1 MPSRLDNLIYLNKMG
16 RISEE
21 IIERIKNASNII
33 DVVGENVSLRKKGVN
48 QWGMCPFHKD
58 SDPSMCVS
66 EAKQIATCFVCG
78 ETWNIFNFVMKHDNM
93 SYPEAVRYLGSK
105 CNIEI
110 PIEEQT
116 PEEEIRTKKKES
128 VIITLN
134 AANEHF
140 KNNLDKNTDAQ
151 SYLSARGYNV
161 GVNQTLALY
170 NAGYAENSY
179 TALHKELQSKAFATD
194 IIIESGVAKKNDR
207 DSLYDFFRNRITFP
221 FYNLKGNVIGFTG
234 RIINQ
239 DEKAAKYQ
247 NTGDT
252 LLFKKGTALFGLYQ
266 ARKAIGQMDKV
277 YYVEGQFDVLA
288 LANVGITNTVAGSG
302 TAMTD
307 EQINLLLRFTKNVT
321 LIYDCDKAGI
331 KATIKNIH
339 ALLAHGAKVRAIKLP
354 EGQDPDLLAKGKS
367 HDVLLKYLIE
377 NEIDWASY
385 LIDQYKPLF
394 ADPIIKEE
402 SLVSI
407 VECISLIQ
415 EKSLRASYAKTIS
428 DFFDLDIDI
437 TKQKIRDFTAKL
449 PKSEDEIKAGFY
461 GYDALP
467 DTLKE
472 KHDTCI
478 LTNKF
483 KDFTE
488 QYGTTPIIYFK
499 GMPSTNQIQELRRHV
514 TYIQYNTV
522 YDLGFDER
530 TECDELI
537 LLTELYKLGF
547 VVYISTPETE
557 MIYID
562 YYIGIYS
569 VTFKSIK
576 GDVKAVY
583 CSRCAELISH
593 APDDTRI
600 IGSKEWP
607 KLLSLDKKQYNDI
620 LKPYLDKKKSK
631 AAISIQSADD
641 ELLEDNDDPSI
652 VPAYVEE
659 NEEYNNLYRR
669 HGFYPRLN
677 KDKEPVCYMFKNTNN
692 SGHIP
697 VADFYMIPLLHIY
710 DTDSEYNKRVIRINR
725 RGYKQP
731 VYMEIKS
738 KALASM
744 QSFEEIL
751 LNEEALNFE
760 NGEVKHFKKIRQA
773 MSYNYIKCEELKT
786 YGQQQE
792 NFFAFANAIF
802 HEVDNVFKIDY
813 TDKLGVATHKN
824 ENYYLPAFSEVY
836 SRVRKD
842 NDTHENLRSFV
853 YKEIPIEQQCSF
865 EKWAKLM
872 DEVYKINDNG
882 KWALIYSI
890 MCAFR
895 SDIHSID
902 RLFTAVFFMGPTMSG
917 KTQIGISARSLY
929 ITPELPAF
937 NLTTGTDA
945 AFHTLMGS
953 YRDVPQ
959 LLDEYNN
966 KMISDDKFQGLKSI
980 TYDGDGKQKRKGASS
995 KELETSKV
1003 YSPVIIMGQETP
1015 QRDDNALMNRVIIC
1029 EVPKKK
1035 EVWDPS
1041 EKEAFDTLKAHEK
1054 NGLSNV
1060 LLEVLKLRKIVRK
1073 HYKKTQREVETS
1085 LTKSALVGDNK
1096 SGDMVRIIKTVSL
1109 FLTMHKIIDEHAA
1122 HLKLPFSYEEFYAIA
1137 AKKVMSQVEMI
1148 SHSDKLS
1155 GFFKSMDVM
1164 VNTKTLLYG
1173 REFVIDQPGSL
1184 TLKMSGGEKRELALS
1199 PTHTKVLYIRLSLI
1213 YTLYARSSF
1222 NSEDTSQSTIEANI
1236 RSNPAYLGLIA
1247 TKRFK
1252 WKESS
1257 EVTRAETGSN
1267 ASIGM
1272 SDMVRVMTDKHSSTS
1287 CIALDYD
1294 IFKKYFD
1301 IDLERDESAEPEEY
1315 VEQPLKVTEIP
1326 QIKQSVDMPF

>member
-1 MPSRLDNLIYLNKMG
+1 MG
-16 RISEE
+16 KFSKDIIDRITE
-21 IIERIKNASNII
+21 ASNII

-48 QWGMCPFHKD
+48 QWGVCPFHKD

-66 EAKQIATCFVCG
+66 ESKQLASCFVCD
-78 ETWNIFNFVMKHDNM
+78 ETWNVFSFVMKYDNI
-93 SYPEAVRYLGSK
+93 SFPEAVRYLGKKYS
-105 CNIEI
+105 IEI
-110 PIEEQT
+110 PEEEQT
-116 PEEEIRTKKKES
+116 TEEDVQLKKKDS
-128 VIITLN
+128 VRIALN
-134 AANEHF
+134 ASTTHF
-140 KNNLDKNTDAQ
+140 KSNLNKNIAAQ
-151 SYLSARGYNV
+151 SYLKERGYTV
-161 GVNQTLALY
+161 GTNQTLDTY
-170 NAGYAENSY
+170 NIGYAEDSY
-179 TALHKELQSKAFATD
+179 THLQKHLQSKAFSID
-194 IIIESGVAKKNDR
+194 IMLEAGVIKKNDN
-207 DSLYDFFRNRITFP
+207 DSLYDFFRNRIMFP
-221 FYNLKGNVIGFTG
+221 YYDQKGNVIGFTG
-234 RIINQ
+234 RIITPNK
-239 DEKAAKYQ
+239 KAAKYQ

-252 LLFKKGTALFGLYQ
+252 IVFKKGIALFGLYQ
-266 ARKAIGQMDKV
+266 ASKAIGRMDKV

-288 LANVGITNTVAGSG
+288 LANAGITNTVAGSG

-307 EQINLLLRFTKNVT
+307 EQIKLLLRFTKNVT
-321 LIYDCDKAGI
+321 LIYDCDDAGI

-354 EGQDPDLLAKGKS
+354 EGQDPDQFTKGKS
-367 HDVLLKYLIE
+367 SEELLKFLIE
-377 NEIDWASY
+377 NETDWASY
-385 LIDQYKPLF
+385 LIDQYHPLF
-394 ADPIIKEE
+394 TDPLLKEE

-407 VECISLIQ
+407 VECIALIK
-415 EKSLRASYAKTIS
+415 EKSLRASYSKKIADVFEIE
-428 DFFDLDIDI
+428 IDI
-437 TKQKIRDFTAKL
+437 AKQKIRDFTAKL
-449 PKSEDEIKAGFY
+449 PKSEDEMKPGFY
-461 GYDALP
+461 GFDALP

-483 KDFTE
+483 KEFSE
-488 QYGTTPIIYFK
+488 LYGSKPIIYFK
-499 GMPSTNQIQELRRHV
+499 GIPSTNQIQELRRHV
-514 TYIQYNTV
+514 TYIQYNTLS
-522 YDLGFDER
+522 DLEFNER
-530 TECDELI
+530 TECDELV
-537 LLTELYKLGF
+537 LLSELYKLGF
-547 VVYISTPETE
+547 VVYVSIDGVE

-562 YYIGIYS
+562 YYIANYS
-569 VTFKSIK
+569 ASLDKIK
-576 GDVKAVY
+576 GDIKAVY
-583 CSRCAELISH
+583 CGRCADLISH

-607 KLLSLDKKQYNDI
+607 KKLLLDKKQYNDI

-631 AAISIQSADD
+631 AVISIQSAND
-641 ELLEDNDDPSI
+641 ELMGDNDDPAL
-652 VPAYVEE
+652 VPDYVKE
-659 NEEYNNLYRR
+659 NEEYNNLYLR

-677 KDKEPVCYMFKNTNN
+677 MDKEPVCYMFRNTNN
-692 SGHIP
+692 NGHIP

-710 DTDSEYNKRVIRINR
+710 DTDSEFNKRVIRINR
-725 RGYKQP
+725 RGNKQP
-731 VYMEIKS
+731 IYMEIKS
-738 KALASM
+738 KALATM

-760 NGEVKHFKKIRQA
+760 NGDIKHFKKIRQA

-813 TDKLGVATHKN
+813 SDKLGVATHNN

-842 NDTHENLRSFV
+842 NDTHEKLRSFV

-929 ITPELPAF
+929 ITPELSAF

-980 TYDGDGKQKRKGASS
+980 TYDGDGKQKRKGISS

-1041 EKEAFDTLKAHEK
+1041 EKEAFDTLKAYEK

-1073 HYKKTQREVETS
+1073 HYKKTQREVESS
-1085 LTKSALVGDNK
+1085 LTKSSLVGENK

-1109 FLTMHKIIDEHAA
+1109 FLTMHKIIDEHAT

-1164 VNTKTLLYG
+1164 INTKTLLYG
-1173 REFVIDQPGSL
+1173 REFIIDQPGSL
-1184 TLKMSGGEKRELALS
+1184 TLNMPGGEKKSHILKSLQ
-1199 PTHTKVLYIRLSLI
+1199 TKVLYIRLSLI
-1213 YTLYARSSF
+1213 YTLFSRSSF

-1236 RSNPAYLGLIA
+1236 RSNPSYIGLIA
-1247 TKRFK
+1247 NKRFK
-1252 WKESS
+1252 WREVG

-1267 ASIGM
+1267 CSIGM
-1272 SDMVRVMTDKHSSTS
+1272 SDMVRIMKTKHSVTS

-1301 IDLERDESAEPEEY
+1301 IDIEREDDSESEPQKY
-1315 VEQPLKVTEIP
+1315 IEQPLNDVSTAIP
-1326 QIKQSVDMPF
+1326 QIKQTTDLPF